1 MKENFMKKALE
12 EAKKNIKLKH
22 GGPFGAVIVKDN
34 KIIGKGHNNVILL
47 NDPTAHAEIMAI
59 RDACANISNFN
70 LNGAVLYTT
79 CFPCPMC
86 AGAILWSRIYK
97 IYYCLSDQDAKEIG
111 FDDALF
117 YSRFQDKSFWNNFAI
132 CDKSEEQGCR
142 NLFVQWKNREN
153 QEIKY

>member
-1 MKENFMKKALE
+1 MQVNYMKIALE
-12 EAKKNIKLKH
+12 EAIQGMNGNQ
-22 GGPFGAVIVKDN
+22 GGPFGAVIVKN
-34 KIIGKGHNNVILL
+34 NEIIGRGHNKVLDS

-59 RDACANISNFN
+59 RHACANIGSFN
-70 LNGAVLYTT
+70 LNGAILYTT

-86 AGAILWSRIYK
+86 AGAILWSRIDK

-117 YSRFQDKSFWNNFAI
+117 YSRFDDKSFWKDFAI
-132 CDKSEEQGCR
+132 HDNSEAQGCLD
-142 NLFVQWKNREN
+142 LFALWKNREN

>member
-1 MKENFMKKALE
+1 MKENFMKRALE
-12 EAKKNIKLKH
+12 EAKKNIESKH

-34 KIIGKGHNNVILL
+34 KIIGKGHNNVILF

-59 RDACANISNFN
+59 RDACANIGNFN

-86 AGAILWSRIYK
+86 AGAILWSRINK
-97 IYYCLSDQDAKEIG
+97 IYYCLNAQDAQEIG
-111 FDDALF
+111 FDDVLF
-117 YSRFQDKSFWNNFAI
+117 YSKFYDKPFWADFAV
-132 CDKSEEQGCR
+132 CDSSEEQGCR
-142 NLFVQWKNREN
+142 NLFVRWKNREN